1 MTIKAPSAGGRLLLL
16 LGCAFVAGCAS
27 TAPGPAPI
35 LDRSAPRA
43 PATTASTPPAAPA
56 EPGTH
61 VVQRGDTLYGIARQ
75 YNQDPKNIII
85 WNRIENPNA
94 IAPGQRVR
102 VAPPGTTAAVAPAA
116 GTAGVEVKPIVPP
129 GGVESRPLAAGGEV
143 ASEPFAPAAPAATP
157 VGEAR
162 PETRPPAAG
171 GAAIKR
177 EPRGGKQ
184 PYSEQAWEK
193 ARAGEEAA
201 TGAPAV
207 AAAPAVTEGKPAGK
221 PENKAETK
229 AESKPEGA
237 NGAAGEA
244 KLPPAEPRPADANGM
259 DWAWPTSGKVVGN
272 FNDSTSKG
280 IDIGGKLG
288 DPVLAAASGKVL
300 YAGQDLRGYGKL
312 VVVKHSNQY
321 LSVYAHNSEILVKE
335 GQAVGKGQ
343 KIAELGKSD
352 ASEPKLHFEI
362 RRQGKPVDPLQYLP
376 AR

>member
-1 MTIKAPSAGGRLLLL
+1 MTITVPSAGGRLLLL
-16 LGCAFVAGCAS
+16 LGCALVAGCAS

-35 LDRSAPRA
+35 VDRSAPRS
-43 PATTASTPPAAPA
+43 PAATASMPASAPV

-61 VVQRGDTLYGIARQ
+61 VVQRGDTLYSIARQ

-94 IAPGQRVR
+94 ITPGQRIR
-102 VAPPGTTAAVAPAA
+102 VAPPGAASAATPAA
-116 GTAGVEVKPIVPP
+116 GSAGVEVKPIAPL
-129 GGVESRPLAAGGEV
+129 GGIESKPLGAGAEV
-143 ASEPFAPAAPAATP
+143 TSEPIAPAASPNAPASESRSESRSA
-157 VGEAR
+157 
-162 PETRPPAAG
+162 AAG
-171 GAAIKR
+171 ASAIKR

-193 ARAGEEAA
+193 ARAGDEAA
-201 TGAPAV
+201 TGAPAIV
-207 AAAPAVTEGKPAGK
+207 VAPAAAEGKPAAR
-221 PENKAETK
+221 PENKPDAKPEG
-229 AESKPEGA
+229 KPEGA

-244 KLPPAEPRPADANGM
+244 KPPAAEPRSADANGM

-335 GQAVGKGQ
+335 GQAVSKGQ

-376 AR
+376 TR